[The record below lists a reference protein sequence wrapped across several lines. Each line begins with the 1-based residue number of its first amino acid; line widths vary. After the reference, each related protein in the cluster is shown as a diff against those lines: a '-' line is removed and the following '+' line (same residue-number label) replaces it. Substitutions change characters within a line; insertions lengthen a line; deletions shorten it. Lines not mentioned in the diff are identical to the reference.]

1 MRVIS
6 GFLKKKKINYLKNF
20 KTRPL
25 KDSVKENI
33 FNILIH
39 SKKISIKI
47 ENSRVLDLYSGVG
60 SFGIECISRGAKMV
74 TFVENDDLALKV
86 LRENLSLMSIT
97 NKAKIIN
104 SNINIELKK
113 YYNDKFNIFFLDPP
127 FLDTKFIENLERIKK
142 NKIFEQNH
150 IVIIHRERKSKDNY
164 RNLIEIVDTKEYGR
178 SKIIFGL
185 FDK

>member
-39 SKKISIKI
+39 SKKINIKI
-47 ENSRVLDLYSGVG
+47 ENSKVLDLYSGVG

-74 TFVENDDLALKV
+74 TFVENNDLAVKV
-86 LRENLSLMSIT
+86 LRENLALMSIT
-97 NKAKIIN
+97 NKSKIIN
-104 SNINIELKK
+104 TNINIEFKK
-113 YYNDKFNIFFLDPP
+113 YYNDKFNIFFRPS
-127 FLDTKFIENLERIKK
+127 FSRC
-142 NKIFEQNH
+142 
-150 IVIIHRERKSKDNY
+150 
-164 RNLIEIVDTKEYGR
+164 
-178 SKIIFGL
+178 
-185 FDK
+185 